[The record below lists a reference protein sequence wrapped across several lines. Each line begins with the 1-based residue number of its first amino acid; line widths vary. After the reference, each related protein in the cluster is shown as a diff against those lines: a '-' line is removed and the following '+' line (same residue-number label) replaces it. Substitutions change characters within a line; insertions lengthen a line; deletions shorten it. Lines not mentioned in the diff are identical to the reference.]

1 MSVQDLVGQ
10 IEGATQVRD
19 RHVGNKAQLL
29 QNAAEAK
36 GDLSDTQASRA
47 EDSKYLEELN
57 AQCHQKSSDFEARQ
71 QLRSEELEAIQKAIE
86 ILSSGDVSGAADKH
100 LPGLIQKSFAS
111 FRAVAKSPVQASAA
125 AFLQDKAEELQSRI
139 LSMVALKVQN
149 DPFEKV
155 RKMIKDMI
163 VRLMEEAN
171 EEAEHKGW
179 CDTELATNK
188 QTREKKTEQVE
199 TLTSQV
205 DKLTAD
211 IAKLGEEIADLTKS
225 IAEIDAAVAEATE
238 VRNAEKAKNAETIKD
253 AKAAQTAVAQALA
266 VLKEFYEK
274 AATATA
280 LVQQK
285 APEDDAPETFD
296 APYQGMGGASGGVLG
311 MLEVIQSDFARLEAE
326 TQAAEEEAS
335 NEYDRF
341 SAESAQDKA
350 VKSTDLTH
358 KDRSKSG
365 KEQDLA
371 ETTKDLK
378 ATQAELD
385 AALAYYEKLKPSCV
399 DSGLSYSDRV
409 KRREEEIQSLK
420 EALRILEGEDIA

>member
-1 MSVQDLVGQ
+1 
-10 IEGATQVRD
+10 
-19 RHVGNKAQLL
+19 
-29 QNAAEAK
+29 
-36 GDLSDTQASRA
+36 
-47 EDSKYLEELN
+47 
-57 AQCHQKSSDFEARQ
+57 
-71 QLRSEELEAIQKAIE
+71 
-86 ILSSGDVSGAADKH
+86 
-100 LPGLIQKSFAS
+100 
-111 FRAVAKSPVQASAA
+111 
-125 AFLQDKAEELQSRI
+125 
-139 LSMVALKVQN
+139 
-149 DPFEKV
+149 
-155 RKMIKDMI
+155 
-163 VRLMEEAN
+163 
-171 EEAEHKGW
+171 
-179 CDTELATNK
+179 
-188 QTREKKTEQVE
+188 
-199 TLTSQV
+199 
-205 DKLTAD
+205 
-211 IAKLGEEIADLTKS
+211 
-225 IAEIDAAVAEATE
+225 
-238 VRNAEKAKNAETIKD
+238 
-253 AKAAQTAVAQALA
+253 
-266 VLKEFYEK
+266 
-274 AATATA
+274 
-280 LVQQK
+280 
-285 APEDDAPETFD
+285 
-296 APYQGMGGASGGVLG
+296 MGGASGGVLG